1 MQVSSTKN
9 LKMDKDH
16 QIFQLTAVFNYE
28 PSLLFHIDLQYSLF
42 HVATPQL

>member
-1 MQVSSTKN
+1 MVVFEPKS
-9 LKMDKDH
+9 M
-16 QIFQLTAVFNYE
+16 FNYE